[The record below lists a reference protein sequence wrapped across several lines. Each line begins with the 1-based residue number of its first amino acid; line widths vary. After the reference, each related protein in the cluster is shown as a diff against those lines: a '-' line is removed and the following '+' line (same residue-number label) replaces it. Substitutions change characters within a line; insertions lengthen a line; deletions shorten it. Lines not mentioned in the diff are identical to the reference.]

1 MRLRLRPL
9 DKKYLPCLRCGHQMW
24 TDAAHRLCRKCRRH
38 NSEVYDV
45 PIYNASGEAGDA
57 SLWA

>member
-9 DKKYLPCLRCGHQMW
+9 DKKYLSCLRCNRQMW

-38 NSEVYDV
+38 NSEIYDGPV
-45 PIYNASGEAGDA
+45 HCTSSEAGDA
-57 SLWA
+57 SI